1 MANRAYVVAGDL
13 PTASS
18 SESHSTKTLCDKCV
32 TSYKVI
38 AEDGP
43 IDEPCDKCGASFV
56 DEDPQS

>member
-18 SESHSTKTLCDKCV
+18 SESHSTKILCDQCV
-32 TSYKVI
+32 NAFKVI

-43 IDEPCDKCGASFV
+43 IDAPCEQCGACFV
-56 DEDPQS
+56 DEEA